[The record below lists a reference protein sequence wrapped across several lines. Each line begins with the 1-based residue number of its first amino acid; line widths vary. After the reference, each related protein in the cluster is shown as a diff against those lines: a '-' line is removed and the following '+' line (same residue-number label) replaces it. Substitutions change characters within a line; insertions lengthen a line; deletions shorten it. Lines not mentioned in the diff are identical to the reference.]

1 MLTICGSRLEKV
13 YSRFLLSESEM
24 PSANPAPGWRDSGVR
39 STDAGGTLHSV
50 GNTGHCWASAITGS
64 DVDFLAFDPNWLHP
78 QYYYSRGYGR
88 QLRCLQV
95 PLGTRTGPDGR
106 ENSSSASPP
115 GARLRR
121 SLRSEAARCF
131 ASRHVRKKVLRP
143 RLAPFLRTMPSRR
156 DGRPTPPPAARR
168 NVRHAHLRC
177 RWRRPRN
184 CSTKR
189 NRSQSAQPFLTSLQ
203 TAPIGRASRRQRVLR
218 RKPQLSSAER
228 HLAPPGVASTRATLR
243 VAVALLAVQ
252 LQTFLGKVRPVA
264 HPLEA
269 LQNHGW
275 RAQRHRIDRRPKGRN
290 CPHPK
295 LSRDLPTTAAAT
307 PLWTG
312 LLLENRD
319 LRSRA
324 PPPPPAEG
332 ATSLLLRRLRGRL

>member
-1 MLTICGSRLEKV
+1 
-13 YSRFLLSESEM
+13 M

-64 DVDFLAFDPNWLHP
+64 NADFLAFDPNWLHP

-156 DGRPTPPPAARR
+156 DGRPTPPPAEGRYFSLTLERPPLATAEKQTPSALSS
-168 NVRHAHLRC
+168 AHC
-177 RWRRPRN
+177 RFGAERL
-184 CSTKR
+184 S
-189 NRSQSAQPFLTSLQ
+189 F
-203 TAPIGRASRRQRVLR
+203 ASRRQRALR
-218 RKPQLSSAER
+218 RKPQLSSAAR
-228 HLAPPGVASTRATLR
+228 HPRATARGGLDPR
-243 VAVALLAVQ
+243 DPMGRSCSTCRTATNLSRKSSA
-252 LQTFLGKVRPVA
+252 
-264 HPLEA
+264 
-269 LQNHGW
+269 
-275 RAQRHRIDRRPKGRN
+275 RRP
-290 CPHPK
+290 
-295 LSRDLPTTAAAT
+295 
-307 PLWTG
+307 
-312 LLLENRD
+312 
-319 LRSRA
+319 
-324 PPPPPAEG
+324 PP
-332 ATSLLLRRLRGRL
+332 